1 MSRRLLHILWLV
13 LLLAGA
19 APALQGQTSKKSLE
33 SQRARLQKDIELLN
47 RQLEENSRSSEKGLS
62 QLTLVRSKI
71 AKREALI
78 ADCDR
83 TLRLLRDSISAC
95 QKQLDRLQAR
105 YDTLSMYYGRLVR
118 GAYKNRD
125 SRMWY
130 MYILSSESM
139 GQAFRRVGYLRSLS
153 AQMNA
158 QAQRIHEAAAALEL
172 ERERLVTLRKESDE
186 VRTQMVRERARLQD
200 EANESARLVNRLQKD
215 RKKYQQ
221 QLKEKNRQIEALNR
235 KIADLIRSSAE
246 PAKPS
251 GKNAAKRGKT
261 TSTAVDTKL
270 SGQFAANKGKLPW
283 PVEGVVVER
292 FGKHRHPVYEN
303 VELPQNNGVTLTV
316 KRGTEARAVFDGKV
330 TQIFV
335 LPGYNQCVLVSHGAY
350 FTLYAKLKT
359 ISVKAGTSV
368 KTGQVIGTVDT
379 IAGEDLFHFELW
391 KGNTPQ
397 NPEAWL
403 Q

>member
-19 APALQGQTSKKSLE
+19 APALQAQTSKKSLE